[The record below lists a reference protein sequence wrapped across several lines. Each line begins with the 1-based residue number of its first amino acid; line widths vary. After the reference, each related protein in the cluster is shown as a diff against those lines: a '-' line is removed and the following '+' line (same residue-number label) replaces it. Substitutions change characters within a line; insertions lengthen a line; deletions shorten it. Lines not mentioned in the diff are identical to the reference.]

1 MDELPEDII
10 VIIFSNLDVKTLLSL
25 RFTCRQW
32 HQIISGS
39 CFGRQLAEKQNLKKG
54 IVQQP
59 MLLIFYHN
67 PSSSDDDH
75 HHILNPN
82 PNPNNKDERILEID
96 LNLFRWPN
104 WHSNNNK
111 DPLLFQCCANGIFC
125 FTRKSS
131 CIKPYLVNPLRKEVL
146 ELPPLN
152 RESFAGLRFRYFYG
166 LGFDKLKRTYKIIC
180 AVLDLC
186 ESNFG
191 EYWII
196 ISFYTL
202 KDSNWIQLITKLSLQ
217 PHRYV
222 PMGYPTW
229 IDKEGVFYWV
239 CFDPNT
245 NSTHNNNCYMVMASH
260 IEKEEFR
267 WISLPLKANCD
278 YFFGVNIKLVDLNYG
293 VLSLVHYTSSNNIKI
308 WNLIKDD
315 EEEIWVQ
322 KYKIK
327 IRTTLIQD
335 SWPYMPNYH
344 NPKHSYVHMKSWDSY
359 SHHPYEVIGPW
370 ENDEVLIRYLT
381 GTFMAY
387 NLNTKTF
394 KKLNLPP
401 IDSNCFAYSYFP
413 NLVSVSWIQDQQ
425 LLGI

>member
-39 CFGRQLAEKQNLKKG
+39 SFGRQLAEKQNLKKG
-54 IVQQP
+54 VVQQP

-67 PSSSDDDH
+67 HNPSSSDDDH
-75 HHILNPN
+75 HRILNPN
-82 PNPNNKDERILEID
+82 PNPNNKDERVLEID
-96 LNLFRWPN
+96 LNLFPWPN

-111 DPLLFQCCANGIFC
+111 DPLLFQCCAN
-125 FTRKSS
+125 
-131 CIKPYLVNPLRKEVL
+131 
-146 ELPPLN
+146 
-152 RESFAGLRFRYFYG
+152 
-166 LGFDKLKRTYKIIC
+166 
-180 AVLDLC
+180 
-186 ESNFG
+186 
-191 EYWII
+191 
-196 ISFYTL
+196 
-202 KDSNWIQLITKLSLQ
+202 DSNWIQLITKLSLQ

-229 IDKEGVFYWV
+229 IDKEGVFYW
-239 CFDPNT
+239 
-245 NSTHNNNCYMVMASH
+245 
-260 IEKEEFR
+260 
-267 WISLPLKANCD
+267 
-278 YFFGVNIKLVDLNYG
+278 LVDLNYG